1 MAEMIEFVFR
11 GDASDLASALKDVT
25 GGLDD
30 VGRKADDV
38 GEKSEQGFNRTIKVS
53 KGAKVAIGAVSGAF
67 VAAGAAAVKMAR
79 DTLKLADRLN
89 RIAKEAK
96 EAGTTAEEFQKLEGA
111 LGLLTK
117 GGVSAAQTA
126 RFLGKN
132 LADARDGAGPAADAL
147 AKLGLEADT
156 LARLP
161 LTERLAAIGDAMPQL
176 RDQSERAQVA
186 VDLLGRS
193 GAALLPAF
201 EEGGDAVRVAAEQI
215 EEAGILSNGA
225 ALQAERLADAGDL
238 AGRAFQ
244 NLKDSSLA
252 PLMPVME
259 GFFVALSDTF
269 VALQK
274 AGIGGQQFGRLMM
287 EVVGPAIVT
296 GVGEAVKALK
306 GLNATMALIRRG
318 WAELKFIFAESGSDE
333 MMQAFDERER
343 AARDLDNAV
352 KDFIAT
358 GDAVETWGQTF
369 LETAR
374 RIRDESNAAAMAV
387 DGLTRSTRSAAGAG
401 AGAGAG
407 PANDSGSSD
416 LGEEGDFDADGQL
429 TELEARDEMQGHL
442 DRVGEDGGDTDLLDP
457 ELFRSEIDLANEAM
471 VEFFEN
477 NYTAIESIKT
487 AAMAVGGAI
496 VDITRAA
503 ADAEIQQ
510 TERGT
515 EARKKAVLKAF
526 RMNKAAALLNAG
538 INTALAVTNAAATQ
552 PFIPLGIVAM
562 AAAAAAGAVQIGI
575 IAAKQPPQFHRGG
588 VLSQGAADEIT
599 VRARAGEGFLS
610 NQGVAAAGG
619 AEGVA
624 RLNRGGRSGPDAVY
638 VVNRVGSRMI
648 DVQTTNAIRRTDS
661 PLSSAI
667 RSARPRSVG
676 RYDPFA
682 KV

>member
-147 AKLGLEADT
+147 AKLRLEADT

-176 RDQSERAQVA
+176 RDQSERSQVA

-238 AGRAFQ
+238 ASRAFQ

-259 GFFVALSDTF
+259 GFFVALSDVL
-269 VALQK
+269 VAMQK
-274 AGIGGQQFGRLMM
+274 AGIGGEQFGRLMM

-343 AARDLDNAV
+343 AARDLDDAV

-387 DGLTRSTRSAAGAG
+387 DGLARSAMGR
-401 AGAGAG
+401 
-407 PANDSGSSD
+407 GSSSGGGGGGGGGSEVED
-416 LGEEGDFDADGQL
+416 ADFDLDGQMTHLETLASMQAETMRGYRDQQRAAWAEHMDAQQRAADQTAENMMQTQSNAL
-429 TELEARDEMQGHL
+429 T
-442 DRVGEDGGDTDLLDP
+442 
-457 ELFRSEIDLANEAM
+457 
-471 VEFFEN
+471 
-477 NYTAIESIKT
+477 
-487 AAMAVGGAI
+487 AMAVIGRAVSSI
-496 VDITRAA
+496 ITDVAREESQALI
-503 ADAEIQQ
+503 AE

-515 EARKKAVLKAF
+515 KARREAALKAF
-526 RMNKAAALLNAG
+526 RMNKAAALINAG
-538 INTALAVTNAAATQ
+538 INTALAVTNAANTA
-552 PFIPLGIVAM
+552 PFVPLGIIAM

-619 AEGVA
+619 VEGVA

>member
-11 GDASDLASALKDVT
+11 GDASDLASALRDVT

-161 LTERLAAIGDAMPQL
+161 LTERLAAIGDAMPRL

-238 AGRAFQ
+238 ASRAFQ

-259 GFFVALSDTF
+259 GFFVALSDVL
-269 VALQK
+269 VAMQK
-274 AGIGGQQFGRLMM
+274 AGIGGEQFGRLMM

-333 MMQAFDERER
+333 MMQAFEERER

-358 GDAVETWGQTF
+358 GDAVDSWGQTF

-387 DGLTRSTRSAAGAG
+387 DGLARSALGGGVA
-401 AGAGAG
+401 
-407 PANDSGSSD
+407 PASGGGGVSAPGD
-416 LGEEGDFDADGQL
+416 GGLADPDGDFDADGQL
-429 TELEARDEMQGHL
+429 TAIEAFLQGKERFEADQHARTMERIAAESDARSQSASEAVSAFSQSAQLIGTISSALASAALDDINREGQGRKQAALEAF
-442 DRVGEDGGDTDLLDP
+442 RV
-457 ELFRSEIDLANEAM
+457 
-471 VEFFEN
+471 
-477 NYTAIESIKT
+477 
-487 AAMAVGGAI
+487 
-496 VDITRAA
+496 
-503 ADAEIQQ
+503 
-510 TERGT
+510 
-515 EARKKAVLKAF
+515 
-526 RMNKAAALLNAG
+526 NKASALLQAG
-538 INTALAVTNAAATQ
+538 ISTALAVANAATTV
-552 PFIPLGIVAM
+552 PFVPAGIAAM
-562 AAAAAAGAVQIGI
+562 AAAGVAGAVQIGI
-575 IAAKQPPQFHRGG
+575 IASKQPPKFHRGG
-588 VLSQGAADEIT
+588 VVRDEIT
-599 VRARAGEGFLS
+599 
-610 NQGVAAAGG
+610 
-619 AEGVA
+619 A
-624 RLNRGGRSGPDAVY
+624 RLRQGEAVLNPAAVRSMGGPDVVAQINRAPGSNSGEAVTVIKLDSKIY
-638 VVNRVGSRMI
+638 
-648 DVQTTNAIRRTDS
+648 DVQTRNAARRYDS
-661 PLSSAI
+661 PLSSTLRA
-667 RSARPRSVG
+667 AQPRSLG
-676 RYDPFA
+676 RRSPHA
-682 KV
+682 ARKN

>member
-11 GDASDLASALKDVT
+11 GDASDLASALRDVT

-238 AGRAFQ
+238 ASRAFQ

-259 GFFVALSDTF
+259 GFFIALSDVL
-269 VALQK
+269 VAMQK
-274 AGIGGQQFGRLMM
+274 AGIGGEQFGRLMM

-343 AARDLDNAV
+343 AARDLDDAV

-387 DGLTRSTRSAAGAG
+387 DGLARSAMGR
-401 AGAGAG
+401 
-407 PANDSGSSD
+407 GSSSGGGGGGGGSEVED
-416 LGEEGDFDADGQL
+416 GDFDLDGQM
-429 TELEARDEMQGHL
+429 THLETLASMQAETMRGYRDQQRAAWAEHMDAQQQA
-442 DRVGEDGGDTDLLDP
+442 
-457 ELFRSEIDLANEAM
+457 SSEAM
-471 VEFFEN
+471 SMAEERMRTTLDVIN
-477 NYTAIESIKT
+477 IVGTTASRALT
-487 AAMAVGGAI
+487 DI
-496 VDITRAA
+496 VRAET
-503 ADAEIQQ
+503 DDQIRE

-515 EARKKAVLKAF
+515 EARKKAVLEAF
-526 RMNKAAALLNAG
+526 RANKAAAIISAS
-538 INTALAVTNAAATQ
+538 INTALAITNAFATA
-552 PFIPLGIVAM
+552 PNFIVGAVQ
-562 AAAAAAGAVQIGI
+562 AAAAAVAGGIQIAV

-619 AEGVA
+619 VEGVA

>member
-38 GEKSEQGFNRTIKVS
+38 GEKSEQGFNRTINVS

-96 EAGTTAEEFQKLEGA
+96 AAGATAEDFQRLEGV
-111 LGLLTK
+111 LGLVTK
-117 GGVSAAQTA
+117 GGVDTSRVLTALDKRLAEARAGTGEATKALQAMGVDLAAVESAAPVERLALLADGVNTLGSRADKNRALLQLFEEAGAALGPAFEGGGEQIRAAAGEIESAGIISNKAAAQSEALVDAVALLQQTIQTIKDQALVPLIPTFTAFATALQQTLRPMAQTGNRGAEMARIFREVVAPALVAVAVEGRKGLAGLAVSAKAVAVAFQRVKIAFLTVTGQFKKAEQAIGDLQAAQAELDKATGDFIQTQQDADAAGQRFLETLVAQEAAARRVGDALDESAPAPVAGVSVPAAAARDAGIAETVAEGEAAIVAYREGLRASHAETMDMLQAEADEAAARVLATQQTA
-126 RFLGKN
+126 MQAATNIGQVVTSTITTLV
-132 LADARDGAGPAADAL
+132 AAEADAL
-147 AKLGLEADT
+147 
-156 LARLP
+156 
-161 LTERLAAIGDAMPQL
+161 
-176 RDQSERAQVA
+176 VA
-186 VDLLGRS
+186 
-193 GAALLPAF
+193 
-201 EEGGDAVRVAAEQI
+201 
-215 EEAGILSNGA
+215 
-225 ALQAERLADAGDL
+225 
-238 AGRAFQ
+238 
-244 NLKDSSLA
+244 
-252 PLMPVME
+252 
-259 GFFVALSDTF
+259 
-269 VALQK
+269 
-274 AGIGGQQFGRLMM
+274 
-287 EVVGPAIVT
+287 
-296 GVGEAVKALK
+296 
-306 GLNATMALIRRG
+306 
-318 WAELKFIFAESGSDE
+318 
-333 MMQAFDERER
+333 
-343 AARDLDNAV
+343 
-352 KDFIAT
+352 
-358 GDAVETWGQTF
+358 
-369 LETAR
+369 
-374 RIRDESNAAAMAV
+374 
-387 DGLTRSTRSAAGAG
+387 
-401 AGAGAG
+401 
-407 PANDSGSSD
+407 
-416 LGEEGDFDADGQL
+416 
-429 TELEARDEMQGHL
+429 
-442 DRVGEDGGDTDLLDP
+442 
-457 ELFRSEIDLANEAM
+457 
-471 VEFFEN
+471 
-477 NYTAIESIKT
+477 
-487 AAMAVGGAI
+487 
-496 VDITRAA
+496 
-503 ADAEIQQ
+503 Q

-515 EARKKAVLKAF
+515 EARRDAALKAF
-526 RMNKAAALLNAG
+526 RMNKAAALINAG

-562 AAAAAAGAVQIGI
+562 AAAAAAGAVQIGV

-588 VLSQGAADEIT
+588 VLSQNTADEIT

>member
-11 GDASDLASALKDVT
+11 GDASDLASALRDVT

-238 AGRAFQ
+238 ASRAFQ

-259 GFFVALSDTF
+259 GFFIALSDVL
-269 VALQK
+269 VAMQK
-274 AGIGGQQFGRLMM
+274 AGIGGEQFGRLMM

-343 AARDLDNAV
+343 AARDLDDAV

-387 DGLTRSTRSAAGAG
+387 DGLARSAMGR
-401 AGAGAG
+401 
-407 PANDSGSSD
+407 GSSSGGGGGGGGSEVED
-416 LGEEGDFDADGQL
+416 GDFDLDGQM
-429 TELEARDEMQGHL
+429 THLETLASMQAETMRGYRDQQRAAWAEHMDAQQQA
-442 DRVGEDGGDTDLLDP
+442 
-457 ELFRSEIDLANEAM
+457 SSEAM
-471 VEFFEN
+471 SMAEERMRTTLDVIN
-477 NYTAIESIKT
+477 IVGTTASRALT
-487 AAMAVGGAI
+487 DI
-496 VDITRAA
+496 VRAET
-503 ADAEIQQ
+503 DAQIRE

-515 EARKKAVLKAF
+515 EARKKAVLEAF
-526 RMNKAAALLNAG
+526 RANKAAAIISAS
-538 INTALAVTNAAATQ
+538 INTALAITNAFATA
-552 PFIPLGIVAM
+552 PNFIVGAVQ
-562 AAAAAAGAVQIGI
+562 AAAAAVAGGIQIAV

-619 AEGVA
+619 VEGVA

>member
-147 AKLGLEADT
+147 AKLRLEADT

-176 RDQSERAQVA
+176 RDQSERSQVA

-238 AGRAFQ
+238 ASRAFQ

-259 GFFVALSDTF
+259 GFFVALSDVL
-269 VALQK
+269 VAMQK
-274 AGIGGQQFGRLMM
+274 AGIGGEQFGRLMM

-343 AARDLDNAV
+343 AARDLDDAV

-387 DGLTRSTRSAAGAG
+387 DGLARSAMGR
-401 AGAGAG
+401 
-407 PANDSGSSD
+407 GSSSGGGGGGGGSEVED
-416 LGEEGDFDADGQL
+416 ADFDLDGQMTHLETLASMQAETMRGYRDQQRAAWAEHMDAQQRAADQTAENMMQTQSNAL
-429 TELEARDEMQGHL
+429 T
-442 DRVGEDGGDTDLLDP
+442 
-457 ELFRSEIDLANEAM
+457 
-471 VEFFEN
+471 
-477 NYTAIESIKT
+477 
-487 AAMAVGGAI
+487 AMAVIGRAVSSI
-496 VDITRAA
+496 ITDVAREESQALI
-503 ADAEIQQ
+503 AE

-515 EARKKAVLKAF
+515 KARREAALKAF
-526 RMNKAAALLNAG
+526 RMNKAAALINAG
-538 INTALAVTNAAATQ
+538 INTALAVTNAANTA
-552 PFIPLGIVAM
+552 PFVPLGIIAM

-619 AEGVA
+619 VEGVA